1 MHNSSL
7 IQALEAT
14 APVCAT
20 VLTTMLSSTLGLALP
35 PPPRP
40 HPFCVYNFKV
50 PNGVRFPR
58 CIFCGNL
65 NGVRFPRCIF
75 CGNQNGVRFPRCIF
89 CGNQVPAK
97 HWRIPAPHYFAGI
110 RIPAK
115 HGGIPAL
122 HFLREKRSSGAPQSF
137 QKITE
142 GFQRPIILRESGFQ
156 RNTKGFQRCI
166 FCGRNVPAS
175 HLQIPE
181 NHLRI
186 PAPHYFAG
194 VRIPARRWRIP
205 APHFFA
211 GKSSDERY
219 DGVIATITSS

>member
-1 MHNSSL
+1 MGYRLASRYPIGGNNFQMHNSSL

-58 CIFCGNL
+58 CIFCGN
-65 NGVRFPRCIF
+65 
-75 CGNQNGVRFPRCIF
+75 QNGVRFPRCMF

-110 RIPAK
+110 RIPAQ
-115 HGGIPAL
+115 HRRIPPL
-122 HFLREKRSSGAPQSF
+122 HL
-137 QKITE
+137 
-142 GFQRPIILRESGFQ
+142 
-156 RNTKGFQRCI
+156 
-166 FCGRNVPAS
+166 CGRIVPAS
-175 HLQIPE
+175 HLK
-181 NHLRI
+181 I
-186 PAPHYFAG
+186 PADH
-194 VRIPARRWRIP
+194 
-205 APHFFA
+205 
-211 GKSSDERY
+211 
-219 DGVIATITSS
+219 